1 MLYAIAVLQAVAMV
15 LLLHVFDGFSPMEMG
30 RTIGFACLASVAF
43 MSVMYFFTNF
53 IGKVGSFLMLV
64 FMVVQLAGSV
74 GTYPLEISGSFVPY
88 LHEWVPFT
96 YSVEAFRST
105 ISGGESI
112 QGAVV
117 FMIFLCVVFTGLTL
131 IEFQLRARKIKA
143 GKHILADWLE
153 EKGLA

>member
-1 MLYAIAVLQAVAMV
+1 M
-15 LLLHVFDGFSPMEMG
+15 
-30 RTIGFACLASVAF
+30 
-43 MSVMYFFTNF
+43 
-53 IGKVGSFLMLV
+53 
-64 FMVVQLAGSV
+64 
-74 GTYPLEISGSFVPY
+74 PY

-117 FMIFLCVVFTGLTL
+117 FMIILCVVFTGLTL

>member
-1 MLYAIAVLQAVAMV
+1 MSGQCGIYVSDVFLYQ
-15 LLLHVFDGFSPMEMG
+15 FYRQS
-30 RTIGFACLASVAF
+30 
-43 MSVMYFFTNF
+43 
-53 IGKVGSFLMLV
+53 GSFLMLV

-117 FMIFLCVVFTGLTL
+117 FMIICAWYLRGLP
-131 IEFQLRARKIKA
+131 
-143 GKHILADWLE
+143 
-153 EKGLA
+153 